1 MLNVISKITLAASF
15 SIGLTGA
22 ALAGGATSPVA
33 PPPSSAGGVVTTSL
47 SVPSLNVVVTP
58 VSTPGGVTYQVTVN
72 GVVVGVFS
80 NPTLAAYIAAYY

>member
-47 SVPSLNVVVTP
+47 SNPPLNVVVTP
-58 VSTPGGVTYQVTVN
+58 VSSPVGVEYQVTIN
-72 GVVVGVFS
+72 GVVVGTFS
-80 NPTLAAYIAAYY
+80 TPTLAAYIATYY